1 MNLRPVSDFSY
12 INLQTIKH
20 LSPSFFF
27 FKYRIITLRA
37 VDKYDAFIF
46 GAPTW
51 HTDADSERSGTSW
64 DSWLYDDIKSYDFT
78 DKPIALFGVGD
89 SSSYSSN
96 FCDAMGELYDCFL
109 AAGAKFYGATSTD
122 VIEFD
127 DSKAIRD
134 GKFVGM
140 VFDEDNEHELSEGR
154 AKSWIAALKSEGF
167 PV

>member
-1 MNLRPVSDFSY
+1 MVGDLKFIFFSICILNYKTLTSIYFINIGVIISYPVG
-12 INLQTIKH
+12 
-20 LSPSFFF
+20 
-27 FKYRIITLRA
+27 KYEG
-37 VDKYDAFIF
+37 FIF

-51 HTDADSERSGTSW
+51 HTNADSERSGTSW

-78 DKPIALFGVGD
+78 NKPIALFGVGD
-89 SSSYSSN
+89 ASSYSSN

-140 VFDEDNEHELSEGR
+140 VFDEDNESELSEGR
-154 AKSWIAALKSEGF
+154 AKNWIAALKSEGF
-167 PV
+167 PI